1 MRGSVL
7 PRALHAVPLH
17 EEQSPVEILCIW
29 AVTAVFLVLFA
40 GLMSGLTLG
49 LLSMEEFELRVVEK
63 TGSECEKR
71 NATKVKGL
79 IRNQHWLLVTLL
91 LGNAI
96 VLETLPL
103 VLDKL
108 VSSWVAILLSVFV
121 VLFFAEIF
129 PMAVCKAKGLAIGAA
144 AAPLVILLMWVFSPI
159 AYPVA
164 KFLDWLLGH
173 EGVAHQDRVKL
184 AAEAQ
189 VRRELGDLTPDEE
202 KVICGALELSR
213 KACTVCMTPL
223 EKVAAIAEDAKFDT
237 ATLDWILQSGH
248 SRIPVHSAGNPSD
261 LHSVLLVKTLLD
273 CNPADG
279 VLISSLKLSPI
290 VFAGNDTG
298 LYHLLNL
305 FQAGQTHLAAIFPDS
320 TSKCATGIIT
330 LEDVIEELMQKEI
343 VDETDQFVH
352 AEEPTRE
359 FAEGW
364 RLRHKSE
371 HSWEG
376 IQIEDDISNEN
387 LVH

>member
-1 MRGSVL
+1 MGTPSLRSSVL
-7 PRALHAVPLH
+7 PRALHAEAQL
-17 EEQSPVEILCIW
+17 EEESPVEILLIW
-29 AVTAVFLVLFA
+29 AALAIFLVIFA

-63 TGSECEKR
+63 SGSEREKR

-91 LGNAI
+91 LGNAL
-96 VLETLPL
+96 VLEALPL
-103 VLDKL
+103 VFDKL

-121 VLFFAEIF
+121 VLFFGEIF

-144 AAPLVILLMWVFSPI
+144 AAPLVVLLMWVFSPI

-173 EGVAHQDRVKL
+173 EGIAHQDRVKL

-223 EKVAAIAEDAKFDT
+223 EKVAAVAEDAKLDT
-237 ATLDWILQSGH
+237 ATLAWILQTGH
-248 SRIPVHSAGNPSD
+248 SRIPVHTAGDPSD
-261 LHSVLLVKTLLD
+261 LHSILLVKTLLD
-273 CNPADG
+273 YNPADE
-279 VLISSLKLSPI
+279 VVISSLKLPRI
-290 VFAGNDTG
+290 VRAGDATG
-298 LYHLLNL
+298 LYSLLNL
-305 FQAGQTHLAAIFPDS
+305 FQAGQSHMAAIFPDV

-330 LEDVIEELMQKEI
+330 LEDVIEELMQQEI

-352 AEEPTRE
+352 AEEPTRG
-359 FAEGW
+359 FAEEW
-364 RLRHKSE
+364 RSRHNTE
-371 HSWEG
+371 RNLEV
-376 IQIEDDISNEN
+376 IQ
-387 LVH
+387 V